1 MLNDAILNE
10 IIPPTSVTFK
20 SNYTNIENLNATGQ
34 HVININ
40 NNGRNDDENDK
51 SANMTILKVSID
63 KNASDK
69 IYKIQTKPFSVK
81 ENQIYNYTTT
91 IDAENLNSISVVASF
106 KNDSDVVE
114 SSKYGSN
121 ASNGNVLSMGNGSQ
135 LSSKLDIIK
144 PSNYAIALRAKTCET
159 CTFIRVSINPES
171 EFKDTIDKTSLANTT
186 AVDFPTG
193 YISLKNNVS
202 STKWLYSN
210 NTFLL
215 KRGTYDLKV
224 YSDSKTD
231 LDSIIV
237 YSIDSSHGLNHS
249 ATTSLEDVFSPQ
261 SSPPAQ
267 IVDYKKIN
275 PTKYILDIKNATRPY
290 TISFA
295 ESYDPLWIAYS
306 DTNNKDSNI
315 QNGNDNDHFKTSS
328 VPLYSL
334 VNGFFVNKTGD
345 YTLIIE
351 YKPQS
356 WFIQG
361 GIVSIITVIVVLMF
375 LLVQYKLTAKHF
387 KKITKRID
395 PHSSS

>member
-1 MLNDAILNE
+1 
-10 IIPPTSVTFK
+10 
-20 SNYTNIENLNATGQ
+20 
-34 HVININ
+34 
-40 NNGRNDDENDK
+40 
-51 SANMTILKVSID
+51 
-63 KNASDK
+63 
-69 IYKIQTKPFSVK
+69 
-81 ENQIYNYTTT
+81 
-91 IDAENLNSISVVASF
+91 
-106 KNDSDVVE
+106 
-114 SSKYGSN
+114 
-121 ASNGNVLSMGNGSQ
+121 MGNGSQ

-159 CTFIRVSINPES
+159 CTFIRVSIIPES

-210 NTFLL
+210 NTYLL

-328 VPLYSL
+328 VPLYSI

-375 LLVQYKLTAKHF
+375 LLVQYKLTAKHS

-395 PHSSS
+395 QHSSS